1 MCRTYLMTPH
11 PEPSGATFGLRMEP
25 LLLIADLRRPGEPMA
40 TLPLKLPADAVP
52 RLQAQADRLRCN
64 RTALG
69 SALLLQALVQ
79 LEATAKPSGDRS
91 ASP

>member
-1 MCRTYLMTPH
+1 
-11 PEPSGATFGLRMEP
+11 
-25 LLLIADLRRPGEPMA
+25 MA

-69 SALLLQALVQ
+69 RALLLRGLEQ
-79 LEATAKPSGDRS
+79 LEEATAKTTTETRL
-91 ASP
+91 

>member
-1 MCRTYLMTPH
+1 M
-11 PEPSGATFGLRMEP
+11 
-25 LLLIADLRRPGEPMA
+25 ADYRPGEPMA

-69 SALLLQALVQ
+69 RALLLRGLEQ
-79 LEATAKPSGDRS
+79 LEEATARNTTEERL
-91 ASP
+91 

>member
-1 MCRTYLMTPH
+1 MKAHRETL
-11 PEPSGATFGLRMEP
+11 GATTDARMASHP
-25 LLLIADLRRPGEPMA
+25 PLLIADHRRPGEPMA

-52 RLQAQADRLRCN
+52 RLQAQADRLRWN

-69 SALLLQALVQ
+69 RALLLQALGQ

-91 ASP
+91 ASL

>member
-1 MCRTYLMTPH
+1 MKAHRETL
-11 PEPSGATFGLRMEP
+11 GATTVPRMATHP
-25 LLLIADLRRPGEPMA
+25 PLLIADHRRPGEPMA

-69 SALLLQALVQ
+69 RALLVQALGQ
-79 LEATAKPSGDRS
+79 LEGTAKPSSDRN

>member
-1 MCRTYLMTPH
+1 MKAHRETLEATNAPRMASH
-11 PEPSGATFGLRMEP
+11 PP
-25 LLLIADLRRPGEPMA
+25 LLIADHRRPGEPMA

-69 SALLLQALVQ
+69 RALLLQALVQ
-79 LEATAKPSGDRS
+79 LEATAKPSGDRN

>member
-1 MCRTYLMTPH
+1 MKAHRETLEATNTPRMASH
-11 PEPSGATFGLRMEP
+11 PP
-25 LLLIADLRRPGEPMA
+25 LLIADHRRPGEPMA

-69 SALLLQALVQ
+69 RALLLRGLEQ
-79 LEATAKPSGDRS
+79 LEEATAETKV
-91 ASP
+91 